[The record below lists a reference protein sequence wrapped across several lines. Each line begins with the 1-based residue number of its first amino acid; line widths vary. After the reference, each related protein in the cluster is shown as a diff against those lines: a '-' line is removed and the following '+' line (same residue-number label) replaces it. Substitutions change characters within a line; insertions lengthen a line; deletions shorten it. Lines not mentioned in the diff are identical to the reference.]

1 LFYFEKV
8 RDLGEIEFWSKY
20 AKLRRTELQA
30 GIHNTV
36 HVRYYFFYTVLTV
49 AVIKDSAG
57 SALKGVLLV
66 DAVVPDVCAA
76 VEDGTV
82 PRIRKI
88 TLGKTH
94 TVHYNQ
100 QKINACSES

>member
-1 LFYFEKV
+1 MTYCL
-8 RDLGEIEFWSKY
+8 WSEY

-30 GIHNTV
+30 GINNTV
-36 HVRYYFFYTVLTV
+36 RVRYYTVLTV
-49 AVIKDSAG
+49 AVIEDGAG

-82 PRIRKI
+82 SDI
-88 TLGKTH
+88 GEKT
-94 TVHYNQ
+94 
-100 QKINACSES
+100 